1 MDSLK
6 LKAVF
11 ILSLRKKGRM
21 VHAFEV
27 TQKRDI
33 IVCQAL
39 GYIFRANVI
48 TKKTYNTVVTTKKS
62 SINHIVQYFHGT
74 IKGIKSLEYRI

>member
-1 MDSLK
+1 MLFRERAGYISPAWSIIDYKVLNITDASAVISKNWIMDS

-48 TKKTYNTVVTTKKS
+48 KN
-62 SINHIVQYFHGT
+62 
-74 IKGIKSLEYRI
+74 L

>member
-1 MDSLK
+1 
-6 LKAVF
+6 
-11 ILSLRKKGRM
+11 M
-21 VHAFEV
+21 VNAFEV
-27 TQKRDI
+27 TQKRDL

-48 TKKTYNTVVTTKKS
+48 TKKTYNTVVTTKTS
-62 SINHIVQYFHGT
+62 SIFHIVQYFHIT